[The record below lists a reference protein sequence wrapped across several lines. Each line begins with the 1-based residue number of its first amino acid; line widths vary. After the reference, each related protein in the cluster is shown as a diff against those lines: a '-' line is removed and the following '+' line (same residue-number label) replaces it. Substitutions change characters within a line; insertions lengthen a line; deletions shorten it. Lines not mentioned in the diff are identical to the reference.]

1 MPGLWLP
8 VVRKTRSGNE
18 YSPFTL
24 GCATFPKIIHVL
36 QEPAFDIGPLI
47 ARAVAAESE
56 EQDDHEGDDD
66 EAGQASLADAR
77 DELLPPPLGLDQGQ
91 PFPPPKQLDPPPPIA
106 ASPQPAA
113 SPKPAT
119 NPKPRPGPQRSSTKA
134 EKAQKARAA
143 SHNRGRAKH
152 ARDLAAHGHL
162 PSPATV
168 STIVRPA
175 APLKTDLNASA
186 LPTAFGAY
194 SGKLED
200 KIEKK
205 GSKVQRSV
213 ADLVGLGF
221 QLVKWD
227 GITLRPL
234 LDKNGRIIAVLAGR
248 SNDAKY
254 LESANS
260 AFRTIRDAGAAANFP
275 ASMRHH
281 RHGLFAAMN
290 VGLFYGKVQK
300 FPCWLNNKGYAALA
314 DGLLGDCHI
323 QRLACFA
330 DAAFALWAPRL
341 YRYYRDNDA
350 GLQRRM
356 SFRRPFVGSIF
367 ACAAFNFGPNVWT
380 FRHRD
385 VLNLAFGW
393 CTVNA
398 LGEFDATTGGHLV
411 LEDLKLVV
419 EFPHSALILLPSATV
434 AHSNVPVQ
442 PGEERVS
449 FTQFTPGGIFRFV
462 DNGGQTVDELAERN
476 PSEYDRIMARKAAR
490 WEEGLSLLSTL
501 DELLPEE

>member
-24 GCATFPKIIHVL
+24 GRATFPKIIHAL

-47 ARAVAAESE
+47 AWAVAAKSE
-56 EQDDHEGDDD
+56 EQDDHE
-66 EAGQASLADAR
+66 AAAATAR
-77 DELLPPPLGLDQGQ
+77 PRPRPTL
-91 PFPPPKQLDPPPPIA
+91 PPPKQLDPPPPIA

-134 EKAQKARAA
+134 EKAAKAAEKAQKAHAA
-143 SHNRGRAKH
+143 SHNRRRAKH

-168 STIVRPA
+168 SAIVRPA
-175 APLKTDLNASA
+175 VPLKTDLNASA

-205 GSKVQRSV
+205 GSKVRRSV

-227 GITLRPL
+227 GITPRPL

-248 SNDAKY
+248 PNDAKY
-254 LESANS
+254 LESVNS
-260 AFRTIRDAGAAANFP
+260 AFRTIRDTGAAATFP
-275 ASMRHH
+275 ASMQHH
-281 RHGLFAAMN
+281 RRGLFAAMN
-290 VGLFYGKVQK
+290 VGLFYGKGQK

-330 DAAFALWAPRL
+330 DVAFALWAPRL

-350 GLQRRM
+350 GPQRRM

-380 FRHRD
+380 FRHRN

-393 CTVNA
+393 CAVNA

-419 EFPHSALILLPSATV
+419 EFPHGALILLPSATV

-476 PSEYDRIMARKAAR
+476 PSEYDRIMACKAAR

-501 DELLPEE
+501 DELLPDE